1 MAKKLISI
9 FIVSLIFLFTIG
21 CAGNPIRRGGE
32 AARNRSNLAKLNLG
46 MTKDEVVNL
55 MGRPSKT
62 EAYEIQGRNLEFW
75 HYRTEYDWLL
85 GTLEDTALAFE
96 DGVLKG
102 WGLGNYYDQ
111 TLVKPE
117 NKMERTLLDLIL
129 AVCPPF

>member
-46 MTKDEVVNL
+46 MIKDEVVNL

-62 EAYEIQGRNLEFW
+62 EVYEIQGRNLEFW
-75 HYRTEYDWLL
+75 HYRTEYD
-85 GTLEDTALAFE
+85 
-96 DGVLKG
+96 
-102 WGLGNYYDQ
+102 
-111 TLVKPE
+111 
-117 NKMERTLLDLIL
+117 
-129 AVCPPF
+129 

>member
-129 AVCPPF
+129 AVYPPF